1 LVLRIQ
7 KPLSTTQLDRL
18 NRQFAHLLL
27 EGEIEQ
33 RSAFRQEAN
42 EPELAEL
49 VRLAMRLDRRQA
61 GGLRRLIDAINGAGD

>member
-7 KPLSTTQLDRL
+7 RPISASQLVRL

-49 VRLAMRLDRRQA
+49 PRLAMRLDRRQA
-61 GGLRRLIDAINGAGD
+61 GGLRCLIDAINGMAD